1 MKAHLTTH
9 AIFDTIPLRI
19 GVVLS
24 DRKVF
29 LENLVYDETGTDQQ
43 NRRELADNRYHVI
56 ANLVT
61 LFPNRKDPPLFK
73 SLPSTFQ
80 TSNR

>member
-9 AIFDTIPLRI
+9 AILDTIPLRV

-43 NRRELADNRYHVI
+43 NRRELTDKRYHVI
-56 ANLVT
+56 ANLV
-61 LFPNRKDPPLFK
+61 
-73 SLPSTFQ
+73 SL
-80 TSNR
+80 